1 MLARNRNKISQMPS
15 EKIFDFINITFLSIL
30 VLFFLYPFYYT
41 ILVSFNDGMDATL
54 PGIYFWVRK
63 FTLENY
69 EQAFSNTGY
78 INAAFISI
86 SRAVIGTFS
95 AVIVSAAFGY
105 AMSKSDLKFRSF
117 YIIFATIPM
126 FFGGGMIPGFLLI
139 KQLGLYNNF
148 LVYILPSLF
157 SMYYAIIFMSSF
169 KTLPASLEE
178 SAKLDGANQMTI
190 FFRIIIPVSM
200 PVIAAISIFTAVGHW
215 NSWFDT
221 MLFTEK
227 TNLSTLAYI
236 FAQVSQRADFIKQA
250 ASTSSEQGIINESMK
265 GVTTLSV
272 QLAAMVVCTAP
283 IMIIYPFFQKHF
295 VKGVMIGSV
304 KG

>member
-1 MLARNRNKISQMPS
+1 MFARNKNKIRQMPS
-15 EKIFDFINITFLSIL
+15 EIAFDFVNITFLSIL

-54 PGIYFWVRK
+54 PGIYFFVRK

-69 EQAFSNTGY
+69 EKAFSNSGY
-78 INAAFISI
+78 INAAFISV
-86 SRAVIGTFS
+86 SRAVIGTFCTI
-95 AVIVSAAFGY
+95 IVSSSFGY
-105 AMSKSDLKFRSF
+105 AMSKSELKFRGF

-126 FFGGGMIPGFLLI
+126 FFGGGMIPSFLLI

-250 ASTSSEQGIINESMK
+250 STQGGDAGVISESIRGA
-265 GVTTLSV
+265 TTLSV
-272 QLAAMVVCTAP
+272 QLAAMIVCTVP